1 MEWESHGLLPRD
13 ERARHTAAPSAIH
26 LSLQVHRD
34 ESMIAAQAMTREL
47 FAVNYRAKLRSASLL
62 ALTIINLLL
71 LTFSVRINSD
81 QGVTP
86 DEGRYVPA
94 GVYHWRTGE
103 FAIANDSPPLARMVT
118 ALALLPHGVNLGNY
132 ELAVKGP
139 DGGPCARARELVY
152 AGRFTTV
159 EQNYYWYRLFCI
171 ARMTGFV
178 WWALGAWIVFRWSK
192 ELYGRMAGFLALGLW
207 YISPNVLAQEQL
219 ATPELSAAVLCAA
232 ATYAFQRYLASPSW
246 DRILLSGF
254 LLGVA
259 QLADFV
265 SLILLVA
272 WPLLALLHHLTRVSG
287 VAPAIAP
294 RVRFLQ
300 VTAAVALSVWVVN
313 LGYGFS
319 GTGSALGSFDFCS
332 DALSDH
338 SRPGVD
344 VAARAAG
351 GNRFRGSWLGRAII
365 PLPADYVKGLNRRA
379 HERKTASES
388 RGEQQGAVKVAPHSL
403 AAAGVEAPIGIWGLM
418 LWSLVSM
425 ARRRPR
431 GDTLAGELTPWI
443 PVSTILFLTT
453 RAFGPISPQVGNLLT
468 LPFGFII
475 ASSLA
480 CRPRLG
486 GRITGSVA
494 ASLLFLTVGQSL
506 ATIYAYQFTHEHIT
520 KFRRDIEHVRWNFG
534 RPDHDAGSTVV
545 VDTAVR
551 GLLYRKFVDSRGDEI
566 NYALYLPRGYRGDR
580 PYPMILFLH
589 GFGDRGTRGTQFTWI
604 GLPFVIGHRDID
616 FLVLCPQ
623 GHSGNW
629 EPTGDDARRAMELLA
644 AVQMEYQVDPKR
656 ISLTGV
662 SSGGNGVWHLAAA
675 YPDRWAA
682 IVPVAASGYPDMAPA
697 IKHIPSWCF
706 HNRYD
711 AGPPVE
717 SPRKM
722 IEALKAAGGQPK
734 YTEFLE
740 INHNAWDWAY
750 TMPELYDWLAR
761 QSLP

>member
-1 MEWESHGLLPRD
+1 V
-13 ERARHTAAPSAIH
+13 
-26 LSLQVHRD
+26 LSL
-34 ESMIAAQAMTREL
+34 A
-47 FAVNYRAKLRSASLL
+47 L
-62 ALTIINLLL
+62 ALINLLL
-71 LTFSVRINSD
+71 LTFSVRINTD

-103 FAIANDSPPLARMVT
+103 FALANDSPPLARMVT
-118 ALALLPHGVNLGNY
+118 ALALLPQGVNLGNY

-139 DGGPCARARELVY
+139 DVELCARARELVY

-159 EQNYYWYRLFCI
+159 EQNYYWYRLFCT

-178 WWALGAWIVFRWSK
+178 WWALGAWVVFRWSR
-192 ELYGRMAGFLALGLW
+192 ELYGIRAGLLTLALW
-207 YISPNVLAQEQL
+207 SVSPNILAHEQL
-219 ATPELSAAVLCAA
+219 TTPDLPAAVLCVA
-232 ATYAFQRYLASPSW
+232 ATYAFQRYLVLPSW
-246 DRILLSGF
+246 DRILVSG
-254 LLGVA
+254 LLFGVA

-265 SLILLVA
+265 SLILLLA
-272 WPLLALLHHLTRVSG
+272 WPLLALVHRLTRGSG
-287 VAPAIAP
+287 LAPAIAP

-300 VTAAVALSVWVVN
+300 VIAAVALSVWVIN

-332 DALSDH
+332 DALAGL
-338 SRPGVD
+338 SRPGGD
-344 VAARAAG
+344 VAARGAG
-351 GNRFRGSWLGRAII
+351 GKRFRGSWLGRAII
-365 PLPADYVKGLNRRA
+365 PLPADYVRGLDRRA

-388 RGEQQGAVKVAPHSL
+388 RGEQEGAVKVAPHSL
-403 AAAGVEAPIGIWGLM
+403 AAAGIEAPIGIWGLM

-443 PVSTILFLTT
+443 PVLTILFLTT
-453 RAFGPISPQVGNLLT
+453 RAFGPISPQVGIVLT
-468 LPFGFII
+468 VPFGLII
-475 ASSLA
+475 ASGLA
-480 CRPRLG
+480 CCPRLG
-486 GRITGSVA
+486 GGIAGGVA
-494 ASLLFLTVGQSL
+494 AALLLLTVGHSL
-506 ATIYAYQFTHEHIT
+506 ATIRAYQFTPEHIT
-520 KFRRDIEHVRWNFG
+520 KFRRDIEHLRGNFG
-534 RPDHDAGSTVV
+534 RPDYDAGGSAVD
-545 VDTAVR
+545 DTAVR
-551 GLLYRKFVDSRGDEI
+551 GLLYRKLLDSRGAET
-566 NYALYLPRGYRGDR
+566 NYALYVPWGYRGDR
-580 PYPMILFLH
+580 PYPLILFLH

-604 GLPFVIGHRDID
+604 GLPFTVGHRDID

-629 EPTGDDARRAMELLA
+629 EPTGDDARKAMELLA
-644 AVQMEYQVDPKR
+644 AVQKDYRVDPKR

-675 YPDRWAA
+675 HPDRWAA
-682 IVPVAASGYPDMAPA
+682 IVPVAASGYPGLAPA
-697 IKHIPSWCF
+697 IKHIPCWCF
-706 HNRYD
+706 HNTYD
-711 AGPPVE
+711 AGPAVE

-722 IEALKAAGGQPK
+722 IEALTAEGGHPR